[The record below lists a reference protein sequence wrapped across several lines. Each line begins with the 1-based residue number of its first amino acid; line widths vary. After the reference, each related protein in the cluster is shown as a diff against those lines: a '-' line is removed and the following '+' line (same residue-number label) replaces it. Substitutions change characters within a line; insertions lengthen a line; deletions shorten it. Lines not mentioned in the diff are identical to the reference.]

1 MKANHFTQEM
11 QSQQK
16 WKLKMGEMGFEQ
28 HDVAEI

>member
-1 MKANHFTQEM
+1 M

-28 HDVAEI
+28 HEVADMERT

>member
-1 MKANHFTQEM
+1 M

-28 HDVAEI
+28 FDAKDAELDDM